1 MRIAFAGTPGFA
13 AVALEAILEAG
24 HQVPLVFTQPDR
36 PAGRGMKP
44 RACAVAE
51 LAAARGLPRLAPLSL
66 REPRTGTGDAQAG
79 EALRRLAEAG
89 PELMVVAAYGLILP
103 RSMLDIPAGVPLA
116 DGGGPARVVNIH
128 ASLLPRWRGAA
139 PVARAIEAGDA
150 STGITL
156 MQMQEG
162 LDTGPMLAAES
173 LPIDA
178 ADTGGGLTQRLAELG
193 ARMIVEALRNT
204 NVWVARP
211 QPAEGVTY
219 ARKIDRR
226 EAWIDWAMPAALL
239 ARRVRAFDPDPGSC
253 GRLDGAVIKVWS
265 ARALERDHGRE
276 PGTILSAEADALDVA
291 CGRHVLRIDELQ
303 RSGGRRMPARAFL
316 AGAPIRPGA
325 RWDDPGEV
333 HATQ

>member
-1 MRIAFAGTPGFA
+1 MRIAFAGTPAFA
-13 AVALEAILEAG
+13 AVALQAIVEAG
-24 HQVPLVFTQPDR
+24 HHVPLVFTQPDR

-51 LAAARGLPRLAPLSL
+51 LAMARGLPRLAPVSL
-66 REPRTGTGDAQAG
+66 RVERDGAPARQAL
-79 EALRRLAEAG
+79 ERLAQAG

-103 RSMLDIPAGVPLA
+103 QAMLDIPAGVALDA
-116 DGGGPARVVNIH
+116 GAGRVRVVNIH

-139 PVARAIEAGDA
+139 PVARAIEAGDER
-150 STGITL
+150 TGVTL
-156 MQMQEG
+156 MQMQAG
-162 LDTGPMLAAES
+162 LDTGPMLSAEA
-173 LPIDA
+173 LAIDP
-178 ADTGGGLTQRLAELG
+178 ADTAGRLTQRLAELG
-193 ARMIVEALRNT
+193 ARMIVEALRHT
-204 NVWVARP
+204 SGWVARP

-226 EAWIDWAMPAALL
+226 EAWIDWAMPAQLL
-239 ARRVRAFDPDPGSC
+239 ARRVRAFDPDPGCC

-265 ARALERDHGRE
+265 ARAIEHDHGRE
-276 PGTILSAEADALDVA
+276 PGTVLSAAADGLDVA

-316 AGAPIRPGA
+316 AGTSIRPGA

-333 HATQ
+333 HATR